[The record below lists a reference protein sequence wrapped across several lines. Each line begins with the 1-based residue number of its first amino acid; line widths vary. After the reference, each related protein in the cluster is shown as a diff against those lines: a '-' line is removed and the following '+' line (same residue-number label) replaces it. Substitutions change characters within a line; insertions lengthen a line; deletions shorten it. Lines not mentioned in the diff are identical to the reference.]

1 MQIFLYFC
9 ATMKQEL
16 SMTVFFDLDRTLMNF
31 EIGEDLGI
39 KTVFETYKNDL
50 KMEYEEFRSTWKEVA
65 QKIFDEY
72 SAGLHT
78 FDEQRHLRVKKMFE
92 LNEILLDENEVEK
105 RFKLYWSNYEK
116 GVGLFPDARGTL
128 EHLKLHKIQTGLI
141 SNGDTSNQR
150 WKLNKEKLTDYFDPI
165 IISGEVGVSKPDLRI
180 FEIALEQAGA
190 AKESSWYI
198 GDSPVHDI
206 EPAVKF
212 GMNVIYLNRKLP
224 GGTTICHQEK
234 PVYVEVSSLDQAW
247 EYLESRIQASS

>member
-1 MQIFLYFC
+1 
-9 ATMKQEL
+9 
-16 SMTVFFDLDRTLMNF
+16 MTVFFDLDRTLMDF
-31 EIGEDLGI
+31 EVGEDLGI
-39 KTVFETYKNDL
+39 KAVFENYKNEL
-50 KMEYEEFRSTWKEVA
+50 KMDYEEFRSTWKDVA

-92 LNEILLDENEVEK
+92 LNGVILDENEVEK

-116 GVGLFPDARGTL
+116 GVGLFPDARDIL
-128 EHLKLHKIQTGLI
+128 ENLRQHKIKTGLI

-150 WKLNKEKLTDYFDPI
+150 WKLNREKLTDYFDPI

-180 FEIALEQAGA
+180 FEIALEKAGA
-190 AKESSWYI
+190 EKESSWYI

-206 EPAVKF
+206 EPSVKF
-212 GMNVIYLNRKLP
+212 GMNVIYLNRKLS
-224 GGTTICHQEK
+224 GEKTICHQKK

-247 EYLESRIQASS
+247 ECLEKYGKI

>member
-1 MQIFLYFC
+1 
-9 ATMKQEL
+9 
-16 SMTVFFDLDRTLMNF
+16 MTVFFDLDRTLMNF
-31 EIGEDLGI
+31 EVGEDLGI
-39 KTVFETYKNDL
+39 KAVFENYKNEL
-50 KMEYEEFRSTWKEVA
+50 KMDYEEFRSTWKDVA

-92 LNEILLDENEVEK
+92 LNGVVLDENEVEK

-116 GVGLFPDARGTL
+116 GVGLFPDARGIL
-128 EHLKLHKIQTGLI
+128 ENLRQHKIKTGLI

-150 WKLNKEKLTDYFDPI
+150 WKLNREKLTDYFNPI

-180 FEIALEQAGA
+180 FEIALERAEA
-190 AKESSWYI
+190 EKESSWYI
-198 GDSPVHDI
+198 GDSLVHDI

-212 GMNVIYLNRKLP
+212 GMNVIYLNRKLL
-224 GGTTICHQEK
+224 GEKTNQEK

-247 EYLESRIQASS
+247 ECLKNLIKVLEKN